1 MHALRGAILL
11 GLGIG
16 YFGLGRADPARQALQ
31 AALPYNQQ
39 AGNRYAALSCIYYLV
54 RNHAMCGRLNRAISE
69 GEKGLQWIAEW
80 SKPEGGQRPPARL
93 WAHLRREMG
102 IVQYERNDLGS
113 AAENLGQ
120 ATEYYELVGSLHRV
134 TGYAFL
140 VDVGQALGHAGA
152 ALGYMARL
160 KQARV
165 TPGLS
170 LPDIPL
176 AAMVVERGLLLYRMA
191 PGLSHFL
198 SEAVEWAETCGLEPS
213 DPLPHEREYEY
224 LTLARVR
231 IAQGRAEEVIPLLE
245 RLIAS
250 AGGAGRSGELIA
262 YLSLQAAAQRA
273 VGDSDAALCSL
284 ARALAL
290 GEPEGYVRSFV
301 DHGAPMVDLLK
312 RRRASPAVSGPPSA
326 VDQAYI
332 DRLLAAFGATAKDR
346 EPAEPS
352 SLGRPSSSVGRPS
365 SPLIEPLNDR
375 ETQILR
381 LLAVRRSYREIAE
394 ELYLSLN
401 TVKWYIQNI
410 YGKLGVNRRDR
421 AIARAQRLGIL

>member
-1 MHALRGAILL
+1 
-11 GLGIG
+11 
-16 YFGLGRADPARQALQ
+16 
-31 AALPYNQQ
+31 
-39 AGNRYAALSCIYYLV
+39 
-54 RNHAMCGRLNRAISE
+54 
-69 GEKGLQWIAEW
+69 
-80 SKPEGGQRPPARL
+80 
-93 WAHLRREMG
+93 
-102 IVQYERNDLGS
+102 
-113 AAENLGQ
+113 
-120 ATEYYELVGSLHRV
+120 
-134 TGYAFL
+134 
-140 VDVGQALGHAGA
+140 
-152 ALGYMARL
+152 
-160 KQARV
+160 
-165 TPGLS
+165 
-170 LPDIPL
+170 
-176 AAMVVERGLLLYRMA
+176 MA